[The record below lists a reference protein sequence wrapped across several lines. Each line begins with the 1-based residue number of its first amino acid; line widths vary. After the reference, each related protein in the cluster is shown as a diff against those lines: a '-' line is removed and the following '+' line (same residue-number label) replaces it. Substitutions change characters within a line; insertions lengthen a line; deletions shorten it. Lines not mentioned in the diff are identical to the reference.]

1 MQSKHA
7 RVCLQRKGSHA
18 ARAECAQNFQR
29 VVFLRA
35 RAEESAAKQ
44 ARAAALLLVKL
55 VQNVQLKAPKEKKTV
70 KKKKRRCGPLR
81 HSQVRQGASC
91 SLAREGAWT
100 RLKLRT

>member
-55 VQNVQLKAPKEKKTV
+55 VRNVQLKAPKEKKSV
-70 KKKKRRCGPLR
+70 KKKTPMRTTTTL
-81 HSQVRQGASC
+81 SGAP
-91 SLAREGAWT
+91 RG
-100 RLKLRT
+100 

>member
-35 RAEESAAKQ
+35 RAEESAAKATADQ
-44 ARAAALLLVKL
+44 AEVEAAAGALLRMPRRAAASPTGSPRLQSFDGSPLGLFGINLLSQFATIVGF
-55 VQNVQLKAPKEKKTV
+55 
-70 KKKKRRCGPLR
+70 CGDD
-81 HSQVRQGASC
+81 
-91 SLAREGAWT
+91 
-100 RLKLRT
+100 

>member
-70 KKKKRRCGPLR
+70 KKKNAAADHYDTLRCAKG
-81 HSQVRQGASC
+81 
-91 SLAREGAWT
+91 LAAPSRERARGHV
-100 RLKLRT
+100 